1 MVCVWHTLFW
11 KIKNVGHTL
20 PNLDIFYIPLT
31 NGFFTWLQAST
42 NRTIHMLERKRV
54 TNLEILFITNCLE
67 KKKLRSFFKNIYK
80 YLGLICTYR
89 IKFLYHEQN
98 L

>member
-1 MVCVWHTLFW
+1 MESEFVWHFLYKTMCIITKKKKKLMVCVWHTLFW

-20 PNLDIFYIPLT
+20 PNLDLFYIPLT

-42 NRTIHMLERKRV
+42 NRTIHKLERKRV

-67 KKKLRSFFKNIYK
+67 KKI
-80 YLGLICTYR
+80 
-89 IKFLYHEQN
+89 
-98 L
+98 